1 VQGSS
6 QPARRDRIGLRQGS
20 LSRFRIAL
28 SPRPSCAYPKGQFE
42 WIVLRPATI
51 PEQAPYSN
59 ASVAIVGEDAMKKR
73 LVDEK
78 AEVLGG
84 EFFLAD
90 DWLVHS
96 TWSAG
101 NYAAEQAQ
109 SALGNRSPLDS
120 SIFMKR

>member
-1 VQGSS
+1 MIIKVGFSKS
-6 QPARRDRIGLRQGS
+6 PLTRRDQIQS
-20 LSRFRIAL
+20 
-28 SPRPSCAYPKGQFE
+28 AYPKGTYE
-42 WIVLRPATI
+42 WAVFRPSTI
-51 PEQAPYSN
+51 PGQAPYAN
-59 ASVAIVGEDAMKKR
+59 ASIAIVGEDAMKKR

-101 NYAAEQAQ
+101 KHAAEGAKLATE
-109 SALGNRSPLDS
+109 SATASDEKVGNRDQEIDRLLSVINDT
-120 SIFMKR
+120 